1 MRDSDDYRPLPPNG
15 GLPALDE
22 YDMRD
27 GSTHP
32 IDDTP
37 GPVGAVVGGGLGAA
51 VGLVV
56 GGPVGAVVGGGL
68 GAVAG
73 AIAASASDDGPGAVI
88 DDEIDRTVSRAAV
101 GYWTLPDDRPPETI
115 PPDDIDRDLPAG
127 STR

>member
-37 GPVGAVVGGGLGAA
+37 
-51 VGLVV
+51 
-56 GGPVGAVVGGGL
+56 GPVGAVVGGGL